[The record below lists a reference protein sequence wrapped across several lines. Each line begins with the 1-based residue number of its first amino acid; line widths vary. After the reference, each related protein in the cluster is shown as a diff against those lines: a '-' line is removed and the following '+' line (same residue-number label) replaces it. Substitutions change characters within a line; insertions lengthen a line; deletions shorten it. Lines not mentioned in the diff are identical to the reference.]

1 MGRRRLIALFI
12 SCSTSLAAA
21 HIQRLCRAQPLSCLF
36 SSLLL
41 PLPLLAMSAR
51 SQRESKAVRSREP
64 QIAELQNAAKVSKGG
79 TEGNAAAARTRDAVR
94 ELAESLH
101 TIPAGSAKNDAIN
114 DFNKLVRQYDAV
126 IVHYVSKSRALRNA
140 DDTIVQLQDSM
151 IQLRDQ
157 TEETRQQ
164 LEGLMANRRGCGCRA
179 RGAQCTGTCGCSR
192 EGRVVACGSHCSC
205 DPTKCQNRLQN
216 PPQNNRTV
224 RIQVRSLH
232 THIAL
237 LCSCSPLLSLCLLL
251 CACV

>member
-1 MGRRRLIALFI
+1 MSDR
-12 SCSTSLAAA
+12 S
-21 HIQRLCRAQPLSCLF
+21 HRAI
-36 SSLLL
+36 
-41 PLPLLAMSAR
+41 
-51 SQRESKAVRSREP
+51 RSREP
-64 QIAELQNAAKVSKGG
+64 VIDELANGAEMSKGG
-79 TEGNAAAARTRDAVR
+79 TSGSAAAARTRDAVR
-94 ELAESLH
+94 ALAESLH

-114 DFNKLVRQYDAV
+114 YFNKLVRQYDAV
-126 IVHYVSKSRALRNA
+126 IVHHVSKSRKLLRNA

-164 LEGLMANRRGCGCRA
+164 FEALAANRRGCGCRA
-179 RGAQCTGTCGCSR
+179 RGAQCIGTCGCSR

-205 DPTKCQNRLQN
+205 DATKCQNRPQN

-232 THIAL
+232 THTHTQRYSR
-237 LCSCSPLLSLCLLL
+237 SCSPLLSLCLLL